1 MHLKGCTIGEPTS
14 CILSTAHFSQ
24 HCRALVWCVR
34 IGCQSTSCKVGRS
47 PFWGVLYWV
56 WPICSGTSVDW
67 DDYPLVIW
75 HSYRK
80 LSIFKRVMIY
90 MKNMIFH
97 RKLLTYQRGNAFFII
112 SLAPLAV
119 VKSKPL
125 NMLASHYGKFILK
138 IKVEGCLA
146 NANAYKG
153 RRRIVRHTYEIYIYI
168 YIYYIHI
175 SPHKDGN
182 INCPIATDL
191 QG

>member
-90 MKNMIFH
+90 VKNMIFQDLSWSITDAG
-97 RKLLTYQRGNAFFII
+97 RASSVSLSNKLTFFW
-112 SLAPLAV
+112 L
-119 VKSKPL
+119 
-125 NMLASHYGKFILK
+125 SHVCCFCILSIDLSSHLVGGFIF
-138 IKVEGCLA
+138 
-146 NANAYKG
+146 YF
-153 RRRIVRHTYEIYIYI
+153 
-168 YIYYIHI
+168 
-175 SPHKDGN
+175 P
-182 INCPIATDL
+182 
-191 QG
+191 